1 VRKIVAEKPTIHKLN
16 LTLSD
21 MDRNVYGDY
30 NLTIALHPSETIERM
45 MVRIL
50 AFCYRAAENL
60 SFARGLSSAD
70 DPELWLKHDDG
81 RILEWIEVGQPSP
94 DRLKKA
100 SSQSVS
106 VKVFTYG
113 RGLDVW
119 WKTNATAIK
128 ALPKVSIHYFAAD
141 ELQKLCDL
149 SDKTMNFTVT
159 ITETM
164 AYVSS
169 ATENV
174 TVTLREME

>member
-1 VRKIVAEKPTIHKLN
+1 MAEKPTIHKLN

-60 SFARGLSSAD
+60 SFARGLSSVD

-100 SSQSVS
+100 SSQSVA
-106 VKVFTYG
+106 VKVFAYG
-113 RGLDVW
+113 RGLDMW
-119 WKTNATAIK
+119 WKTNASVIN
-128 ALPKVSIHYFAAD
+128 ALPKVMIHFFEAD
-141 ELQKLCDL
+141 ELQELCKLA
-149 SDKTMNFTVT
+149 DKTMSLTVT
-159 ITETM
+159 ITETI

-174 TVTLREME
+174 AINLREMEAL

>member
-1 VRKIVAEKPTIHKLN
+1 VAEKPTIHKLN

-60 SFARGLSSAD
+60 SFARGLSAAE
-70 DPELWLKHDDG
+70 DPDLWLKHDDG
-81 RILEWIEVGQPSP
+81 RILEWIEVGQPAP

-100 SSQSVS
+100 SSQSES
-106 VKVFTYG
+106 VKVFSYG
-113 RGLDVW
+113 RGMDVW

-128 ALPKVSIHYFAAD
+128 ALPKVNIHYFEAD
-141 ELQKLCDL
+141 ELQQLCKLA
-149 SDKTMNFTVT
+149 DKTMTFTVT
-159 ITETM
+159 ITETI
-164 AYVSS
+164 AYVST

-174 TVTLREME
+174 AVTLREMEPV

>member
-1 VRKIVAEKPTIHKLN
+1 MAEKPTIHKLN

-21 MDRNVYGDY
+21 MDRHVYGDY

-60 SFARGLSSAD
+60 TFARGLSSPE
-70 DPELWLKHDDG
+70 DPELWLKHDNG
-81 RILEWIEVGQPSP
+81 TILEWIEVGQPSP

-100 SSQSVS
+100 SSQSTGVQ
-106 VKVFTYG
+106 VFSYG
-113 RGLDVW
+113 RGLDMW
-119 WKTNATAIK
+119 WKTNGAAIN
-128 ALPKVSIHYFAAD
+128 ALPKVEIHYFDAD
-141 ELQKLCDL
+141 ELQALCAL
-149 SDKTMNFTVT
+149 ADKTMSLTVT
-159 ITETM
+159 ITETI

-174 TVTLREME
+174 TVSLRDMESL

>member
-1 VRKIVAEKPTIHKLN
+1 MAEKPSIHKLN

-100 SSQSVS
+100 SSQSIA
-106 VKVFTYG
+106 VKVFSYG
-113 RGLDVW
+113 RGLDIW
-119 WKTNATAIK
+119 WKTNATAIN

-141 ELQKLCDL
+141 ELQELSKLA
-149 SDKTMNFTVT
+149 SKTMSLTVT
-159 ITETM
+159 ITETI
-164 AYVSS
+164 AYV
-169 ATENV
+169 ATATDNV
-174 TVTLREME
+174 AVTLREMESL

>member
-1 VRKIVAEKPTIHKLN
+1 MAEKPTIHKLN

-60 SFARGLSSAD
+60 TFARGLSSAD
-70 DPELWLKHDDG
+70 DPDLWLKHDDG

-100 SSQSVS
+100 ASQSLT
-106 VKVFTYG
+106 VKVFAYG

-119 WKTNATAIK
+119 WKSNAQAIN
-128 ALPKVSIHYFAAD
+128 ALPKVSIYYFAAPD
-141 ELQKLCDL
+141 LQGLCGL
-149 SDKTMNFTVT
+149 ADKTMSLSVT
-159 ITETM
+159 ITEGI
-164 AYVSS
+164 AYI
-169 ATENV
+169 ANQTDNV
-174 TVTLREME
+174 TVTLLPMEPV